1 VSNVE
6 TPPPPTP
13 VERRCPRCDAPL
25 SAEQEW
31 CLNCGAAVGT
41 RIAEP
46 RGWRASVAV
55 VGVLLALA
63 LIAVVLA
70 IAELSRDAEG
80 VEEVP
85 VNATPTPAAS
95 AVPSV
100 TPSPA
105 PGEEGGATPSP
116 APTPSTTPSATPGT
130 GGASPSAG
138 LTPWPEGRTAYT
150 IVLNSSGTREDA
162 ERLAGEV
169 AAKGVP
175 DVGVIDSDDFE
186 SLGPD
191 SFVVFSGVYENEAR
205 AQQAL
210 AKIRDQAGG
219 GSTRRIVPSK

>member
-1 VSNVE
+1 MSSVE

-13 VERRCPRCDAPL
+13 VERRCPRCDARL

-31 CLNCGAAVGT
+31 CLECGAAVGT

-46 RGWRASVAV
+46 RGWRVSLAV

-80 VEEVP
+80 VQEVAGTPDPGRRDAVAHRDARARRGGRCDAHADGLARCDP
-85 VNATPTPAAS
+85 VGVGDA
-95 AVPSV
+95 
-100 TPSPA
+100 
-105 PGEEGGATPSP
+105 EG
-116 APTPSTTPSATPGT
+116 
-130 GGASPSAG
+130 GGASPTAG
-138 LTPWPEGRTAYT
+138 LAEWPEGKTAWT
-150 IVLNSSGTREDA
+150 IVLNSSGTQEDA
-162 ERLAGEV
+162 ERLAGEL

-191 SFVVFSGVYENEAR
+191 SFVIFSGTYDQESEAQ
-205 AQQAL
+205 AAL

-219 GSTRRIVPSK
+219 G

>member
-1 VSNVE
+1 VSSVE

-13 VERRCPRCDAPL
+13 VERRCPRCDATL

-31 CLNCGAAVGT
+31 CLQCGAAVGT

-46 RGWRASVAV
+46 RGWRAPLAV

-80 VEEVP
+80 VQEVP
-85 VNATPTPAAS
+85 GSATPTPAAS
-95 AVPSV
+95 AVPSA

-116 APTPSTTPSATPGT
+116 VPTASATPSADT
-130 GGASPSAG
+130 GGATPSAG
-138 LTPWPEGRTAYT
+138 LTEWPEGKTAYT
-150 IVLNSSGTREDA
+150 IVLNSSGTREGA

-191 SFVVFSGVYENEAR
+191 SFVVFSGVYDNEAQ
-205 AQQAL
+205 AQEAL

>member
-100 TPSPA
+100 TPSPP

-116 APTPSTTPSATPGT
+116 APTPSVTPSATPGT

-138 LTPWPEGRTAYT
+138 LTPWPEGKTAYT

-191 SFVVFSGVYENEAR
+191 SFVVFSGVYENEAE

>member
-1 VSNVE
+1 VSSVE
-6 TPPPPTP
+6 TPPPPTA

-31 CLNCGAAVGT
+31 CLQCGAAVGT

-55 VGVLLALA
+55 VSVLLAIA

-70 IAELSRDAEG
+70 IVELSRDAEG
-80 VEEVP
+80 VQEVP

-95 AVPSV
+95 AAPSA
-100 TPSPA
+100 TPSPGA
-105 PGEEGGATPSP
+105 EGGATPSP
-116 APTPSTTPSATPGT
+116 VPTPSASPDTGASTPSP
-130 GGASPSAG
+130 G
-138 LTPWPEGRTAYT
+138 LTEWPEGRTAYT

-191 SFVVFSGVYENEAR
+191 SFVVFSGVYENEAD
-205 AQQAL
+205 AQAAL
-210 AKIRDQAGG
+210 ARVRDQAGG

>member
-1 VSNVE
+1 MSSVE

-95 AVPSV
+95 AVPSA

-116 APTPSTTPSATPGT
+116 APTPSVTPSATPGT

-138 LTPWPEGRTAYT
+138 LTAWPEGKTAYT

-191 SFVVFSGVYENEAR
+191 SFVVFSGVYENEAE

>member
-1 VSNVE
+1 MSNVE

-116 APTPSTTPSATPGT
+116 APTPSATPSATPGT

-138 LTPWPEGRTAYT
+138 LTPWPEGKTAYT

-191 SFVVFSGVYENEAR
+191 SFVVFSGVYDNEAE

>member
-1 VSNVE
+1 MSNVE

-138 LTPWPEGRTAYT
+138 LTQWPEGRTAYT

-191 SFVVFSGVYENEAR
+191 SFVVFSGTYDSEEEAQ
-205 AQQAL
+205 AAL
-210 AKIRDQAGG
+210 AKVRDRAGG
-219 GSTRRIVPSK
+219 GSARRIVPQK